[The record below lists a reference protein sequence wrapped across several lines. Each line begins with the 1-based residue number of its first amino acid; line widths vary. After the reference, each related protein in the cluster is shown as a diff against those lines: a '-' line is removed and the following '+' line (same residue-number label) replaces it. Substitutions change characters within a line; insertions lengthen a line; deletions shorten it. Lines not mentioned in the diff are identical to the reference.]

1 MLEFEIEV
9 VVGEGEGGRKSGG
22 GSGVEADFVRE
33 MREECVL
40 CVEAIGDGNAL
51 LKREMRGMGRYL
63 KRVDYQ

>member
-1 MLEFEIEV
+1 M
-9 VVGEGEGGRKSGG
+9 GEGEGGRKSGG

-40 CVEAIGDGNAL
+40 CVEALRDGDAL

-63 KRVDYQ
+63 QCIDYQKFETL

>member
-1 MLEFEIEV
+1 MLIFEAEV

-40 CVEAIGDGNAL
+40 CVEVLRDGDAL
-51 LKREMRGMGRYL
+51 LQREMSGVGR
-63 KRVDYQ
+63 

>member
-22 GSGVEADFVRE
+22 GSGVEAYFVRE
-33 MREECVL
+33 MGEDCLL
-40 CVEAIGDGNAL
+40 CMEAIGDVDAL
-51 LKREMRGMGRYL
+51 LQREMRGMGRYL